1 MSNNPFETISSMSVF
16 DVWDKE
22 ILAYMVQIFGLT
34 KEIPTEVRKD
44 LENMKEPD
52 MIHILGSVLDSSKKT
67 NLNVGKALEDIVNY
81 AQKIIR
87 NEKVNDKIYY
97 HARSKLFAKIKR
109 LHFEAGF
116 SMDDRLYKSFGA
128 RILKQIESAQKSQDF
143 KDRSVPLGKPK

>member
-1 MSNNPFETISSMSVF
+1 MSVF

-34 KEIPTEVRKD
+34 KEIPAEVRKD

-67 NLNVGKALEDIVNY
+67 NINVGKALEEIVNY

-87 NEKVNDKIYY
+87 NEKVNDKIYH
-97 HARSKLFAKIKR
+97 HARAKLFAKIKR

-128 RILKQIESAQKSQDF
+128 RILKQIESAQRSQDF